1 MIRKIV
7 EKDYEELKKLVYQV
21 HELHYSNRPD
31 IYVDGNPLPLEYFNA
46 ILNDDNAFNY
56 VYVEDNKICGLLM
69 ATKKSNRAIPISKQR
84 TTYFIEDIVV
94 DNNYR
99 RKGIGKKLY
108 YFLKEQASKENIDA
122 IELNVWA
129 FNESAIKFYE
139 SLGMSVKNMKLEQ
152 VLNKNYVEN
161 VIVKDSKINITY
173 KVGEDK

>member
-31 IYVDGNPLPLEYFNA
+31 IYIDGDPLPLEYFNG
-46 ILNDDNAFNY
+46 ILNDNTAFNY
-56 VYVEDNKICGLLM
+56 VYVENDKIYGLLIE
-69 ATKKSNRAIPISKQR
+69 TKKSNRAIPISKQR

-94 DNNYR
+94 DKNYR

-108 YFLKEQASKENIDA
+108 CFLKDKANEENIDA

-139 SLGMSVKNMKLEQ
+139 SLGMSVKNMKLEH
-152 VLNKNYVEN
+152 LLINECIKTKN
-161 VIVKDSKINITY
+161 IDLKITKKI
-173 KVGEDK
+173 GE

>member
-1 MIRKIV
+1 MV
-7 EKDYEELKKLVYQV
+7 
-21 HELHYSNRPD
+21 
-31 IYVDGNPLPLEYFNA
+31 
-46 ILNDDNAFNY
+46 
-56 VYVEDNKICGLLM
+56 
-69 ATKKSNRAIPISKQR
+69 TKKSNRTIPISKQR

-94 DNNYR
+94 DKNYR

>member
-1 MIRKIV
+1 MIRKIIAS
-7 EKDYEELKKLVYQV
+7 DYNEINKLVYQV

-31 IYVDGNPLPLEYFNA
+31 IYVDGNPLPIEYFNE
-46 ILNDDNAFNY
+46 ILNDDTSFNY
-56 VYVEDNKICGLLM
+56 VYEEDNKICGLLI
-69 ATKKSNRAIPISKQR
+69 ATKHTNRSIPISKQR

-94 DNNYR
+94 DKSFR

-108 YFLKEQASKENIDA
+108 YFLKEQANKENIDA

-152 VLNKNYVEN
+152 ILSKDDIN
-161 VIVKDSKINITY
+161 VKDIKISMTN
-173 KVGEDK
+173 KVGEEK

>member
-21 HELHYSNRPD
+21 HELHCSNRPD

-46 ILNDDNAFNY
+46 ILNDNNAFNY

-94 DNNYR
+94 DGGYT
-99 RKGIGKKLY
+99 LSQ
-108 YFLKEQASKENIDA
+108 E
-122 IELNVWA
+122 
-129 FNESAIKFYE
+129 
-139 SLGMSVKNMKLEQ
+139 
-152 VLNKNYVEN
+152 
-161 VIVKDSKINITY
+161 
-173 KVGEDK
+173 

>member
-21 HELHYSNRPD
+21 HELHCSNRPD
-31 IYVDGNPLPLEYFNA
+31 IYKDGDPLPLEYFNE
-46 ILNDDNAFNY
+46 ILNDDTAFNY
-56 VYVEDNKICGLLM
+56 VYVIDDRIYGLIM
-69 ATKKSNRAIPISKQR
+69 ATKKSNRAIPISNQK

-94 DNNYR
+94 DKNYR

-108 YFLKEQASKENIDA
+108 CFLRDKANEENIDA

-139 SLGMSVKNMKLEQ
+139 SLGMSVKNMKMEQ
-152 VLNKNYVEN
+152 LLNNAHIEIKNNEF
-161 VIVKDSKINITY
+161 KITSRIN
-173 KVGEDK
+173 K

>member
-1 MIRKIV
+1 MIRKVV
-7 EKDYEELKKLVYQV
+7 EKDYEDLKKLVYQV

-31 IYVDGNPLPLEYFNA
+31 IYVDGNPLPLEYFTEVLNNA
-46 ILNDDNAFNY
+46 TAFNY

-69 ATKKSNRAIPISKQR
+69 ATKKNNRAIPISKQR

-94 DNNYR
+94 DKNSR

-122 IELNVWA
+122 IELNVWS

-139 SLGMSVKNMKLEQ
+139 SLGMTVKNMKLEQ
-152 VLNKNYVEN
+152 ILNKKYVEN
-161 VIVKDSKINITY
+161 VSIKDDKINVTY
-173 KVGEDK
+173 KVGENK